1 METLAEAVELY
12 RPVSDKNYE
21 VLPEAEEVYQWETT
35 KTVLNTWKELVAA
48 QSTTYM
54 SEADFL
60 KIQDEVKV
68 KSGTKGKNLFMP
80 IRVAVIGKPQ
90 GTELKMLVPLLH
102 KKTLISRS
110 NEILNR
116 LQG

>member
-1 METLAEAVELY
+1 M
-12 RPVSDKNYE
+12 VS
-21 VLPEAEEVYQWETT
+21 AWT
-35 KTVLNTWKELVAA
+35 KTPIGVPILTE
-48 QSTTYM
+48 
-54 SEADFL
+54 EEFL
-60 KIQDEVKV
+60 KLQDSIKDSQGV
-68 KSGTKGKNLFMP
+68 KGKQLFMP